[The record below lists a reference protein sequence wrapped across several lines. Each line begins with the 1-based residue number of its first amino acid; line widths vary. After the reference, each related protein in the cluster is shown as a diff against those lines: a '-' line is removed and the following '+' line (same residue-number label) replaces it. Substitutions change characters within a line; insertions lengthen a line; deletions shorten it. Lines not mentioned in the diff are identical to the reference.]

1 MKYRTYL
8 SASLV
13 TIFAAIAA
21 VNASAQTVSGS
32 LEENTVVKGSSV
44 RGTIILDLPDELHV
58 NSNKP
63 NSEYAIATSIRIT
76 APGLKVGEVKYPEG
90 KNKKFQFS
98 ETELNVYDGETA
110 FPFTVRVP
118 RNFRGT
124 TITVKAVVRYQA
136 CTDEV
141 CYPPKNKEI
150 VLTAAVK

>member
-1 MKYRTYL
+1 MKYQTSL
-8 SASLV
+8 SAFFII
-13 TIFAAIAA
+13 IFAAL
-21 VNASAQTVSGS
+21 VGNNAFAQTVSGS
-32 LEENTVVKGSSV
+32 LEENAVLKGAKV
-44 RGTIILDLPDELHV
+44 RGKIVLDLPEELHV

-76 APGLKVGEVKYPEG
+76 APGLKVGEVEYPEG

-98 ETELNVYDGETA
+98 ETELNVYDGQTA
-110 FPFTVRVP
+110 FPFTVTVP

-124 TITVKAVVRYQA
+124 SITVKALVRYQA

>member
-1 MKYRTYL
+1 
-8 SASLV
+8 
-13 TIFAAIAA
+13 
-21 VNASAQTVSGS
+21 VSGS
-32 LEENTVVKGSSV
+32 LEENTVMKGSSV
-44 RGTIILDLPDELHV
+44 KGTIVLNLPEELHV

-76 APGLKVGEVKYPEG
+76 ALGLKVGQVQYPEG

-110 FPFTVRVP
+110 FPFTVKVP
-118 RNFRGT
+118 RSFRGK